1 MVLPYGGIIIP
12 HGGYRLRYDRVAAIR
27 GKRRPKGAIW
37 GGTIGAIGAL
47 GDLPD
52 LSWSSLSYSPYCMSV
67 ISLMLRV

>member
-37 GGTIGAIGAL
+37 GQRANRGNRGF
-47 GDLPD
+47 D
-52 LSWSSLSYSPYCMSV
+52 LSWSL
-67 ISLMLRV
+67 ISHGLHFHTHHIACL